1 MAYISIMVSPILPT
15 KSRNLNQRVEKFNSL
30 LTMYMDS
37 DPASSGL
44 RMVNLASFVSN
55 EGILNK
61 EELGVCDKMNNIYSK
76 HDILHL
82 GKGGNCL

>member
-1 MAYISIMVSPILPT
+1 
-15 KSRNLNQRVEKFNSL
+15 
-30 LTMYMDS
+30 
-37 DPASSGL
+37 
-44 RMVNLASFVSN
+44 MVNLASFVSN